1 MAIKLDCPRCKKP
14 LSVPS
19 KKIGRYVNC
28 PRCGGRFW
36 VPENAAAHSTD
47 TDASLPGAAGSAPVT
62 PSPQAPQ
69 PPQPPDKL
77 SATVSMGG
85 SATISPEGAVP
96 PPPPG
101 QNTAAQQDAGAPPVA
116 GGGSPWQVMPP
127 DVPTP
132 SRPPDAEAS
141 KPGQKTARFVSA
153 EAAQSTLKLAEDGQ
167 LPELQ
172 LHDGQQ
178 KQKKETKTVTVNPLV
193 LFGLLSISAV
203 LCAYLG
209 LAEFG
214 APRSQKKDDAREVIK
229 AEFFSPLDPR
239 EPLKPYQVD
248 LRKARLANMQ
258 KDYPAERMLYK
269 KVLGLLRQE
278 RPVQPENGK
287 DRCLTGSRDRD
298 EKLEEQISILLSN
311 D

>member
-19 KKIGRYVNC
+19 KKIGRYANC
-28 PRCGGRFW
+28 PQCGGRFW

-47 TDASLPGAAGSAPVT
+47 SDAPLPGASGSGPVAAP
-62 PSPQAPQ
+62 PQAPQ
-69 PPQPPDKL
+69 PPQPPGKL
-77 SATVSMGG
+77 SATVSIGG
-85 SATISPEGAVP
+85 SATISPEGVVP
-96 PPPPG
+96 QPPPG
-101 QNTAAQQDAGAPPVA
+101 QNTAAQQDAGAPPA
-116 GGGSPWQVMPP
+116 AAGGSPWQVMPP
-127 DVPTP
+127 DVPAP
-132 SRPPDAEAS
+132 SPPPEAEAS

-178 KQKKETKTVTVNPLV
+178 KQKKEAKTVAVNPLV
-193 LFGLLSISAV
+193 LFGLLSISVAV
-203 LCAYLG
+203 CIALVLVDVG
-209 LAEFG
+209 P
-214 APRSQKKDDAREVIK
+214 PRSQKKDDAREVIK

-248 LRKARLANMQ
+248 LRKAQRANTRR
-258 KDYPAERMLYK
+258 DYQAERILYK
-269 KVLGLLRQE
+269 NVFGLLKQE

-287 DRCLTGSRDRD
+287 DRWLTGSRDRD